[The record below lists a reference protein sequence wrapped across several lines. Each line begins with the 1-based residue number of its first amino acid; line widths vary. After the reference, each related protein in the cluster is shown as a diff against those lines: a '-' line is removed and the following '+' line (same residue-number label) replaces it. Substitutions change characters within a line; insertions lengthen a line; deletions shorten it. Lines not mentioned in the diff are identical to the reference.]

1 MKLVWGEGSALQ
13 ISLESSF
20 LKTRSHFVSH
30 GSLKLLSSNNP
41 PALVSHVNVN
51 RYGFCSL
58 DISILQYIKQKCTK
72 HLMEKITLLNGIF
85 TVNSVRVS
93 FPKRI

>member
-1 MKLVWGEGSALQ
+1 MKLVWEEGYALK

-20 LKTRSHFVSH
+20 IKTRSHFVSH
-30 GSLKLLSSNNP
+30 GSLKFLSSNNP

-58 DISILQYIKQKCTK
+58 DISILQHRTKMYKPSHGENYITEWNLHC
-72 HLMEKITLLNGIF
+72 
-85 TVNSVRVS
+85 
-93 FPKRI
+93 